1 MGRLYT
7 VQFEN
12 VAVSAAQDFFS
23 FTAADDK
30 PLQLHAVYLS
40 QSTEMG
46 DAAEEFLRVQIGRG
60 HTTVGSGGSAPTP
73 QVLDPGATASG
84 FTARANDTT
93 IASAGTNVVLH
104 SETFNVRAGWLYLP
118 TPQMQ
123 PKTHQGAGL
132 LVVRLVAA
140 PTDPLTMGGTAYI
153 EEL

>member
-1 MGRLYT
+1 MGRMYS

-12 VAVSAAQDFFS
+12 VAVTAVQDFFS

-30 PLQLHAVYLS
+30 PIRLHAVYLS

-60 HTTVGSGGSAPTP
+60 HTTAGSVGTAPTSQP
-73 QVLDPGATASG
+73 LDPSDSASG
-84 FTARANDTT
+84 FTTRANDTT
-93 IASAGTNVVLH
+93 IASGGTNNIMH
-104 SETFNVRAGWLYLP
+104 SETFNVRAGLLYLP
-118 TPQMQ
+118 TPMMQ
-123 PKTHQGAGL
+123 PSTTQAAGL

-140 PTDPLTMGGTAYI
+140 PADSITMGGTAYI